1 MSSVVNYTSV
11 RDMWS
16 SLIGN
21 DVVKNSM
28 SVNAFESMRSILHF
42 NDNTNMKPLDDPDRD
57 RLFKIRPIVEH
68 LNEKFSSVPMR
79 PSLSVD
85 EQICATKTHHY
96 MRQYNPRK
104 PHKWGY
110 KLYVLCDDK
119 GFSHQFEI
127 YSGQTQS
134 RLASEPDL
142 GETGN
147 IVVRLCRKVPRN
159 VNYTI
164 YCDNFYS
171 SLLLFSYLRTQGIF
185 ALGTFRRDRIP
196 NIPFTDKKE
205 GRKESRGTSVE
216 FTTNVNDTKLSM
228 VSWRDNDSVM
238 LGSTLCGVVPM
249 ESIKRYD
256 RKAKKYIDVPCPQI
270 VKVYNKHMGGVDLMD
285 SHIGRHHIRL
295 RSRKWYFRMFYHMVD
310 MAVVNA
316 WILHSTLSETK
327 GMTQKEF
334 RTDLGV
340 TLCKIGSVNTPKRG
354 RPSNDSPSCL
364 KKRTL
369 TAISR
374 PPKDVIRDKT
384 NHWPIWDEKKNRC
397 KAEGCKGFTFM
408 MSHVVLSK
416 KRKKKKKK
424 KKDGKDVGADG
435 SEMRQETLVATEENP
450 PEKRREERETTE
462 RSS

>member
-1 MSSVVNYTSV
+1 MN
-11 RDMWS
+11 
-16 SLIGN
+16 
-21 DVVKNSM
+21 
-28 SVNAFESMRSILHF
+28 E
-42 NDNTNMKPLDDPDRD
+42 DPDRPQPSTSLRNDEIVHLLDVPYGSDDECDEVIDEDNITDDQIFARLDEILDD
-57 RLFKIRPIVEH
+57 RNDELQQQRSIGETSVILPQEEEASIEIVQTGTTVDISTS
-68 LNEKFSSVPMR
+68 NKYKSPMR

-85 EQICATKTHHY
+85 EQICATKTHHN

-354 RPSNDSPSCL
+354 RPSNDS
-364 KKRTL
+364 T
-369 TAISR
+369 IF
-374 PPKDVIRDKT
+374 V
-384 NHWPIWDEKKNRC
+384 
-397 KAEGCKGFTFM
+397 
-408 MSHVVLSK
+408 
-416 KRKKKKKK
+416 
-424 KKDGKDVGADG
+424 
-435 SEMRQETLVATEENP
+435 
-450 PEKRREERETTE
+450 
-462 RSS
+462 